1 MKTPEQI
8 AANARERARRQNEKA
23 KENWD
28 IISCRLPKGTKER
41 IADLGLTANGV
52 INTAVLAYLDALE
65 SQAENL
71 PQEPEKTAENGNTE
85 RTEVAE
91 KVALMQ
97 ANERSKRHE
106 RNTGADHSKESRPD
120 PLKRPAVLPVLPGS
134 TGKRGIRTAARI

>member
-28 IISCRLPKGTKER
+28 IISCRLPKGTKDR

-52 INTAVLAYLDALE
+52 INTAVLAYLDTL
-65 SQAENL
+65 ENL
-71 PQEPEKTAENGNTE
+71 PQESKKTEKKANTE
-85 RTEVAE
+85 RTVVEE

-97 ANERSKRHE
+97 ANERLHQLQEQRRAQRKTSE
-106 RNTGADHSKESRPD
+106 QPQVVDAEEF
-120 PLKRPAVLPVLPGS
+120 LKNIN
-134 TGKRGIRTAARI
+134 K

>member
-28 IISCRLPKGTKER
+28 IISCRLPKGTKDR

-52 INTAVLAYLDALE
+52 INTAVLAYLDTLE

-71 PQEPEKTAENGNTE
+71 PQEPEKTAEKENTE
-85 RTEVAE
+85 RTEVEE

-97 ANERSKRHE
+97 ANERLHQLQEQRRAE
-106 RNTGADHSKESRPD
+106 RKASDQPQVVGAEEF
-120 PLKRPAVLPVLPGS
+120 LKNIN
-134 TGKRGIRTAARI
+134 K